1 MSRDNSKR
9 ARAINLMNANGN
21 KPMADVVELLVKEL
35 AVNHAG
41 AASYYKWIVKNKL
54 APGNV
59 VSGKRGP
66 KSKEVSVNS
75 NGADVKAANLAKMKA
90 ISAKKQKSSV
100 KKQKPSVKPE
110 TPMEMTVLEH
120 DDSTVPEFLQ
130 RSDLKALGV

>member
-75 NGADVKAANLAKMKA
+75 NKADVKAANLAKMKA
-90 ISAKKQKSSV
+90 ISAKKQK
-100 KKQKPSVKPE
+100 PSVKPK

>member
-75 NGADVKAANLAKMKA
+75 NKADVKAANLAKMKA
-90 ISAKKQKSSV
+90 ISA

>member
-90 ISAKKQKSSV
+90 ISAKK
-100 KKQKPSVKPE
+100 KPSVKPE